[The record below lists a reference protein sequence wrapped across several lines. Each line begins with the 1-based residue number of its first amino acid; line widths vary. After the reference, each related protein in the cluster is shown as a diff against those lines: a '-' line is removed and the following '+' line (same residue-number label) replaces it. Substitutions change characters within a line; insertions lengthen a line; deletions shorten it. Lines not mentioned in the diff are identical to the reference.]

1 MQIIPIYIYFNSVE
15 YYNNTNIQFKF
26 AILVNS
32 IDVQRRH
39 LRRQDSKYVKM
50 AFKNL
55 IKKLKKVAES
65 GMLP

>member
-1 MQIIPIYIYFNSVE
+1 MCLLEVVSEKIAL
-15 YYNNTNIQFKF
+15 TNIQFKF